1 MDGAWGEVRWQSQR
15 AGAIIRLRT
24 CFSIGDHERGRTV
37 MTPESNVLIERIY
50 EQARQ
55 LPPESLA
62 DLAKYVEF
70 LRFKDRSFM
79 SDEPLV
85 SGKLRI
91 VNMRGLLKGYDFS
104 PELLVEVRREMW
116 QSLERE
122 EA

>member
-1 MDGAWGEVRWQSQR
+1 
-15 AGAIIRLRT
+15 
-24 CFSIGDHERGRTV
+24 